1 MKEDRCEKF
10 LQNKSNLDLVSSEH
24 TRQYPTAQAQ
34 TRLCTRGE

>member
-1 MKEDRCEKF
+1 MKEE
-10 LQNKSNLDLVSSEH
+10 SNLDLVSREH